1 MRARQPDRD
10 GFVECQGARIAWEVY
25 GGAGE
30 RTVVLVPGWQIVHS
44 RMWKMQIP
52 YFARYFRVVT
62 YDPSGNGRSE
72 RPSVEYNIERNA
84 DELLAVMDATGTASA
99 SLVCHSRGTWYG
111 MLLAKRSPER
121 VDRLVLVGTAVAEG
135 PRVPGFFAHHEHHQ
149 GWGKLNAHYMREH
162 YPDFLEFFM
171 SEAYPEPHSTK
182 PREDGVGWG
191 LETTPEVPI
200 DAVHRSLT
208 TMTVTELLA
217 GIVAP
222 VLLVHGTEDRVRP
235 LAIAERV
242 HAAIEGSRL
251 ETFVGSGHCPHVR
264 DPVRFNLSVRDFL
277 APARPPRPSWRRA
290 AGRARRA
297 LFVTSPNGLGHTL
310 RDVAIARELRAL
322 RPDVEVHWLVQDPV
336 TRVLAAQG
344 ETLHPASR
352 FLAPECA
359 HVESEAGEH
368 DLHVF
373 QTLRTMDEI
382 LLANFMVLHDVLE
395 AEPYDLVFGDEAWE
409 VDYYLHENPELKQT
423 AFAWE
428 TDFVG
433 WLPVDPDPSSRE
445 AFLTADYNAEM
456 IEQVARF
463 PRIRD
468 RALFVGNPEDVVEGT
483 FGPGLPRIR
492 DWTRAHFEFS
502 GYILPFD
509 PAQFADR
516 EALRARLG
524 FRSDEQVVFVAVGG
538 TGVGHHLIRKVVAAF
553 PEARRLAPE
562 LRMIVVV
569 GPRIDP
575 GSFPPARGLEYRGFV
590 PDLYA
595 HLAACDLAVVQ
606 GGVSTCME
614 LTATKRPFLYFPLR
628 RHFEQ
633 QIHVAHRLDRYGAG
647 TRMDYQQTDPAML
660 AHAMAEG
667 LKRPVMYRDVETDG
681 ARRAA
686 ALLAPL
692 I

>member
-1 MRARQPDRD
+1 MRARYPDRE
-10 GFVECQGARIAWEVY
+10 GFVESQGAQIGWEEY
-25 GGAGE
+25 GAGE

-52 YFARYFRVVT
+52 YFARDFRVVT
-62 YDPSGNGRSE
+62 YDPSGNGRSD
-72 RPSVEYNIERNA
+72 RPPVEYTIERNA
-84 DELLAVMDATGTASA
+84 GELLAVLDATGTTRA
-99 SLVCHSRGTWYG
+99 SLVCHSRGAWYG
-111 MLLAKRSPER
+111 ALLASRHPER
-121 VDRLVLVGTAVAEG
+121 VDRLVLVGTAIAPG
-135 PRVPGFFAHHEHHQ
+135 PRLPRFFERLQRHE
-149 GWGKLNAHYMREH
+149 GWDKLNAHYMGEH
-162 YPDFLEFFM
+162 YDDFLEFFM
-171 SEAYPEPHSTK
+171 GEAYPEPHSTK

-191 LETTPEVPI
+191 LETHREVAI

-208 TMTVTELLA
+208 TMSVPDLLA
-217 GIVAP
+217 GLTVP
-222 VLLVHGTEDRVRP
+222 VLLIHGTDDRVRP

-242 HAAIEGSRL
+242 RAAIEGSTL
-251 ETFVGSGHCPHVR
+251 VTFVGSGHCPHVR
-264 DPVRFNLSVRDFL
+264 DPVRFNLTVRDFL
-277 APARPPRPSWRRA
+277 GPARPPRPTWPRA
-290 AGRARRA
+290 AGRSRRA

-322 RPDVEVHWLVQDPV
+322 RPDVEVHWLAQDPV
-336 TRVLAAQG
+336 TRVLQARG
-344 ETLHPASR
+344 ETLHPGSR
-352 FLAPECA
+352 FLAPECT

-373 QTLRTMDEI
+373 QTIRTMDEI
-382 LLANFMVLHDVLE
+382 LLANFMVLHGVLE
-395 AEPYDLVFGDEAWE
+395 AEPYDLVVGDEAWE
-409 VDYYLHENPELKQT
+409 VDYYLHENPELKRT
-423 AFAWE
+423 AFVWE

-445 AFLTADYNAEM
+445 ALLTADYNGEM

-468 RALFVGNPEDVVEGT
+468 RALFVGNPEDVVDGT

-492 DWTRAHFEFS
+492 DWTRQHFDFP

-509 PAQFADR
+509 PAEFADR
-516 EALRARLG
+516 ETLRCRLG
-524 FRSDEQVVFVAVGG
+524 FRADEQVVFVAVGG

-553 PEARRLAPE
+553 PTARRLAPE
-562 LRMIVVV
+562 LRMIVVA

-575 GSFPPARGLEYRGFV
+575 ASLPQARGLEYRGFV

-606 GGVSTCME
+606 GGLSTCME
-614 LTATKRPFLYFPLR
+614 LTAAKRPFLYFPLR

-633 QIHVAHRLDRYGAG
+633 QIHVTHRLDRYGAG
-647 TRMDYQQTDPAML
+647 TRMDYHQTDPEAL
-660 AHAMAEG
+660 AHAIAAG
-667 LKRPVMYRDVETDG
+667 LKRPVAYRDVETDG

-686 ALLAPL
+686 ALLTEL

>member
-1 MRARQPDRD
+1 MRARHPERE
-10 GFVECQGARIAWEVY
+10 GFVESQGARIAWEAY
-25 GGAGE
+25 GSGE
-30 RTVVLVPGWQIVHS
+30 RTVVLIPGWQIIHS

-62 YDPSGNGRSE
+62 YDPSGSGRSD
-72 RPSVEYNIERNA
+72 RPLVEYGIERNA
-84 DELLAVMDATGTASA
+84 DELLAVMDATGTQRA

-111 MLLAKRSPER
+111 ALLAKRHPER
-121 VDRLVLVGTAVAEG
+121 VDRLVLIGTAITEG
-135 PRVPGFFAHHEHHQ
+135 PRSPRFLERQ
-149 GWGKLNAHYMREH
+149 ECYEGWDKLNAHYMRDQ
-162 YPDFLEFFM
+162 YRDFLEFFM
-171 SEAYPEPHSTK
+171 GEAYPEPHSTK
-182 PREDGVGWG
+182 PREDGVQWG

-200 DAVHRSLT
+200 AAMRGSRPALS
-208 TMTVTELLA
+208 VTEILA
-217 GIVAP
+217 GIAAP
-222 VLLVHGTEDRVRP
+222 VLLIHGSEDRVRP
-235 LAIAERV
+235 LVIAERV
-242 HAAIEGSRL
+242 HTAIEGSTL
-251 ETFVGSGHCPHVR
+251 ATFVGSGHCPHVR
-264 DPVRFNLSVRDFL
+264 DPVRFNLTVRDFL
-277 APARPPRPSWRRA
+277 GPARPPRPTWRRA
-290 AGRARRA
+290 VGRPRRA

-322 RPDVEVHWLVQDPV
+322 RPDVEVHWLAQDPV
-336 TRVLAAQG
+336 TRVLQARG
-344 ETLHPASR
+344 ETPHPASR
-352 FLAPECA
+352 FLASECA

-373 QTLRTMDEI
+373 ETVRTMDEI
-382 LLANFMVLHDVLE
+382 LLANFMVLQDVLE
-395 AEPYDLVFGDEAWE
+395 AELYDLVFGDEAWE
-409 VDYYLHENPELKQT
+409 IDYYLHENPELKRT

-433 WLPVDPDPSSRE
+433 WLPIDPDPSSRE
-445 AFLTADYNAEM
+445 AVLTADYNAEM

-468 RALFVGNPEDVVEGT
+468 RALFVGNPGDIVDET
-483 FGPGLPRIR
+483 FGPGLPRIQ
-492 DWTRAHFEFS
+492 DWTREHFEFP

-509 PAQFADR
+509 PTEFADR
-516 EALRARLG
+516 EALRGRLG
-524 FRSDEQVVFVAVGG
+524 FRPDEQIVLVAVGG

-553 PEARRLAPE
+553 PEARRLAPG
-562 LRMIVVV
+562 LRMIVVA

-575 GSFPPARGLEYRGFV
+575 ASLPQIRGLEYRGFV

-628 RHFEQ
+628 NHFEQ
-633 QIHVAHRLDRYGAG
+633 QIHVVHRLNRYGAG
-647 TRMDYQQTDPAML
+647 TRMDYHQTEPEML
-660 AHAMAEG
+660 AHAVADG
-667 LKRPVMYRDVETDG
+667 LKRPVVYRDVETDG

-686 ALLAPL
+686 ALLSGL